1 MSSPLS
7 KELKSK
13 YNVKSMPI
21 RKDDE
26 VQVINISIRHPYC
39 FALHDEIT
47 HSPIVQARVLTVQPE
62 PRFSWPLVWAMALPN
77 LFMPNTR
84 H

>member
-26 VQVINISIRHPYC
+26 VQVISISNRRPSYLP
-39 FALHDEIT
+39 FHDDLT
-47 HSPIVQARVLTVQPE
+47 HSLIVQARVPTVQPG
-62 PRFSWPLVWAMALPN
+62 PRFSWPLVWAMAFPN
-77 LFMPNTR
+77 LFMPKN
-84 H
+84 